1 MYEFCDIQK
10 LKQMKTPLSI
20 RILYWL
26 TNIVFWLMILIA
38 TIVFIMNLIFLTDV
52 DVNFQLRVQ
61 MPLPIE
67 VVEDGRMHLA
77 DGVETVR
84 IEEAFGKLYL
94 VDTPFFITKII
105 ARILFVVLMLGL
117 FMTWRFKQLTT
128 NLKNG
133 LFFVIENVLFIKQV
147 AYGLL
152 ALWLTTRVYM
162 EVVNRLLI
170 KVVEFDTVIIGN
182 QRADYD
188 FMLQL
193 ALGLWVMAHVFGKG
207 IELKDYKDLTI

>member
-1 MYEFCDIQK
+1 
-10 LKQMKTPLSI
+10 MKTPLSI

-26 TNIVFWLMILIA
+26 SNIVFWLMILIA
-38 TIVFIMNLIFLTDV
+38 TAVFVINLIFLTDV
-52 DVNFQLRVQ
+52 DVNFQLRIQ
-61 MPLPIE
+61 MPFPIE

-77 DGVETVR
+77 GGVQTVR
-84 IEEAFGKLYL
+84 IEEAYGKLYL
-94 VDTPFFITKII
+94 VDTPFFITKIV

-117 FMTWRFKQLTT
+117 FMIWRFKQLIT

-133 LFFVIENVLFIKQV
+133 LFFVVENVLFIKQV

-152 ALWLTTRVYM
+152 ALWVTTRVYM
-162 EVVNRLLI
+162 EIVNRLLV
-170 KVVEFDTVIIGN
+170 KLVEFDSVIIGT

-193 ALGLWVMAHVFGKG
+193 ALVLWVMAHVFGKG
-207 IELKDYKDLTI
+207 IKMKNYQDLTI